1 MVTVSGKKL
10 VRNRKWILI
19 LELLI
24 ISEAYG
30 ILLDQT
36 SKGGSSTTKLSL
48 LDNLYL
54 SSSII
59 TTVSTPLLT
68 TYR

>member
-1 MVTVSGKKL
+1 MVFSGKKL
-10 VRNRKWILI
+10 VRNRKFIFLLEIL
-19 LELLI
+19 L

-30 ILLDQT
+30 ILLDQAGKA
-36 SKGGSSTTKLSL
+36 SSSTTKLSL